1 MALELDSVRAFQK
14 VAEQGSFTRAAA
26 QLGLS
31 KSRVSMLVTEL
42 EREVGSRL
50 VLRTTRTVQLTSEGE
65 QFLARAEG
73 LLHDADEL
81 STMFSAPS
89 TLKGRLRVDLPV
101 ALARDR
107 IIPRLPEF
115 FAAHPNLELQLS
127 ATDRRVDVLR
137 EGFDVV
143 LRVGSLDDSSLQVKR
158 LGVLPMMN
166 CASAAYLVRYGVP
179 KTLEDLDA
187 HYVVHYA
194 SRLGTEPPAFEY
206 RKGGKWFDKPMR
218 ALVTV
223 NNTDAY
229 RAACRAGLGIIQV
242 PRLGTTD
249 EEFRE
254 VLPDFTSQPLPVSL
268 VHGYARSAPQ
278 RVRVFMAWLERVL
291 RPHVTG

>member
-1 MALELDSVRAFQK
+1 MALELDAVRAFQK

-31 KSRVSMLVTEL
+31 KSRVSLLVSEL

-50 VLRTTRTVQLTSEGE
+50 VLRTTRAVQLTADGE
-65 QFLARAEG
+65 QFLTRADG

-81 STMFSAPS
+81 ATMFSAPS

-115 FAAHPNLELQLS
+115 FAAHPQLELQLS

-143 LRVGSLDDSSLQVKR
+143 LRVGALDDSSLQVRR

-179 KTLEDLDA
+179 KTLEDLER

-194 SRLGTEPPAFEY
+194 SRLGAESPAFEY
-206 RKGGKWFDKPMR
+206 RLGNRWVDLPMR

-229 RAACRAGLGIIQV
+229 RAACRAGLGLIQV
-242 PRLGTTD
+242 PRLGND
-249 EEFRE
+249 DDLRE
-254 VLPDFTSQPLPVSL
+254 VLPEFTCAPLAVSL
-268 VHGYARSAPQ
+268 VHGYARSPPQ
-278 RVRVFMAWLERVL
+278 RVRVFMQWLERVL
-291 RPHVTG
+291 RPHVTV

>member
-31 KSRVSMLVTEL
+31 KSRVSILVTEL
-42 EREVGSRL
+42 EKEVGSRL
-50 VLRTTRTVQLTSEGE
+50 VLRTTRTVQLTAEGE

-81 STMFSAPS
+81 ATMFSAPS

-107 IIPRLPEF
+107 VIPRLPEF

-143 LRVGSLDDSSLQVKR
+143 LRVGALDDSSLQVKR
-158 LGVLPMMN
+158 LGMLPMMN

-179 KTLEDLDA
+179 KTLGDLDE
-187 HYVVHYA
+187 HFIVHYA
-194 SRLGTEPPAFEY
+194 SRLGTEAPSFEY
-206 RKGGKWFDKPMR
+206 RQGKQWLEKPMR

-242 PRLGTTD
+242 PRLGNDD
-249 EEFRE
+249 ELRE
-254 VLPDFTSQPLPVSL
+254 VLPEFTCAPLPVSI
-268 VHGYARSAPQ
+268 VHGYSRSAPQ
-278 RVRVFMAWLERVL
+278 RVRVFVSWLERVL
-291 RPHVTG
+291 RPYVT